1 MGNAF
6 SGILAKALIGV
17 AVSATVIACGG
28 SDSSSDGTFG
38 PGYPTN
44 AGTGNGGNGG
54 SGNGG
59 LGNSGGTGTG
69 TGTGGTTGV
78 NAMCA
83 TSTLGATA
91 APLHLVFVL
100 DRSGSMCEY
109 AGDGGPRD
117 CKNTSS
123 KWNQATSALK
133 TFVASPDSRGIKA
146 SMIVFPY
153 VDNGQCDSTK
163 YQTPIAPEVTLPD
176 TTTLAPAMDKH
187 IAVGGNTPTMN
198 ALDGAVTYANSIIT
212 ATGGKEKVVIVIATD
227 GEPLGC
233 NDAGNINGAAN
244 VAKGVASSI
253 PTYVIGV
260 GPDAADLDTLAKAGG
275 TTKAFTASISTPSQ
289 TGKQLADAL
298 TAIRT
303 ATVSCDFAIP
313 APPSGQ
319 TLDYTKVNVQVTSK
333 GTPATAPYSPDC
345 KDPTGWRYDNPA
357 APKQIELCD
366 TQCTSIKADAYSTVS
381 VVLGCATQTST
392 VN

>member
-1 MGNAF
+1 MRKAF
-6 SGILAKALIGV
+6 CSILAV
-17 AVSATVIACGG
+17 VVVSASVIACGG
-28 SDSSSDGTFG
+28 GDSSSSDGTFG

-44 AGTGNGGNGG
+44 GNTGTGNGNTGGSSGGSLGGNGG
-54 SGNGG
+54 
-59 LGNSGGTGTG
+59 
-69 TGTGGTTGV
+69 TGGNNGNTGNQGV

-123 KWNQATSALK
+123 KWLQATNAIK
-133 TFVASPDSRGIKA
+133 TFAGSPDSRGIKA

-163 YQTPIAPEVTLPD
+163 YETPIAPEVTLPD
-176 TTTLAPAMDKH
+176 TTTLPPAIDKH
-187 IAVGGNTPTMN
+187 VAVGGNTPTMN
-198 ALDGAVTYANSIIT
+198 ALDGAVKYANTIIS
-212 ATGGKEKVVIVIATD
+212 ATGGKEKVAIVIATD

-233 NDAGNINGAAN
+233 SDQGSINGASN
-244 VAKGVASSI
+244 VAKGVAASI

-289 TGKQLADAL
+289 TGKQLSDAL

-303 ATVSCDFAIP
+303 ATVACQFDIP
-313 APPSGQ
+313 AAPTGQ
-319 TLDYTKVNVQVTSK
+319 TLDYAKVNVQVTSK
-333 GTPATAPYSPDC
+333 GAAATAPYSPDC
-345 KDPTGWRYDNPA
+345 KDPNGWRYDDPN
-357 APKQIELCD
+357 APKQIELC
-366 TQCTSIKADAYSTVS
+366 TNQCSAVKADAYSSVS
-381 VVLGCATQTST
+381 VVLGCATQAST

>member
-1 MGNAF
+1 MRKAF
-6 SGILAKALIGV
+6 CSILAVVVVGA
-17 AVSATVIACGG
+17 SVIACGG
-28 SDSSSDGTFG
+28 GDSSSSDGTFG
-38 PGYPTN
+38 
-44 AGTGNGGNGG
+44 AGFPANGNGAGNGDNGG
-54 SGNGG
+54 SGGG
-59 LGNSGGTGTG
+59 GSLGGSGGNSGSS
-69 TGTGGTTGV
+69 GGNQGV

-109 AGDGGPRD
+109 NGDGGPRD

-123 KWNQATSALK
+123 KWNQATSAIK
-133 TFVASPDSRGIKA
+133 TFVGSPDSRGIKA

-153 VDNGQCDSTK
+153 VDNGSCDSTK

-176 TTTLAPAMDKH
+176 TTTLPPAIDKH

-198 ALDGAVTYANSIIT
+198 ALDGAVKYANTIIA
-212 ATGGKEKVVIVIATD
+212 ATGGKEKVAIVIATD

-233 NDAGNINGAAN
+233 SDQGSINGASN
-244 VAKGVASSI
+244 VAKGVVATI

-289 TGKQLADAL
+289 TGKQLSDAL

-303 ATVSCDFAIP
+303 ATVSCNFDIP
-313 APPSGQ
+313 AAPSGQ

-333 GTPATAPYSPDC
+333 GVAATAAYSADC
-345 KDPTGWRYDNPA
+345 KDPNGWRYDDPK

-366 TQCTSIKADAYSTVS
+366 TQCGTVKADAYSSVS